1 MHMLYTFPSFLAYFL
16 SSIAMLAAALYVY
29 KLVTPYDE
37 IKLIREGNTAAA
49 VSYAGTAI
57 GLVIAMSSVIIHST
71 GWLDK
76 IVWCAI
82 SVGVQ
87 LAMWE
92 LLNFVFG
99 NLQKK
104 ISTEECMANAV
115 MLGGGS
121 VAIGVLQA
129 ACLVY

>member
-1 MHMLYTFPSFLAYFL
+1 MLSTLPNFLMYFL
-16 SSIAMLAAALYVY
+16 SSMAMLALALYAY

-37 IKLIREGNTAAA
+37 IKLIRERNTAAA
-49 VSYAGTAI
+49 ISYLGTAV
-57 GLVIAMSSVIIHST
+57 GMVIAMSSVIIHST
-71 GWLDK
+71 GWMDK
-76 IVWCAI
+76 LVWCAI
-82 SVGVQ
+82 SLGVQ
-87 LAMWE
+87 LGMWE

-104 ISTEECMANAV
+104 IASDECMANAV

-121 VAIGVLQA
+121 MAIGILQA